1 MASGGHNR
9 RRRYNRIIP
18 YKITN
23 RMVQFLYNNSG
34 IIKLDDTS
42 FSSNR
47 RKSSGGWNTHE
58 DGVWLA
64 VRLLLYVR
72 CRGRGSTFFPA
83 AQLHCSFISVI
94 FGILVRLFADDPRFT
109 KGKEPDKNAA
119 QGVSVS
125 FPWSVLSF
133 ALMWLEFA
141 SFSHKKTDS
150 LISLLIVGN
159 SFGCLFGGRV
169 GDILS
174 QRFLNSGR
182 IILAQISSA
191 SAIPFD
197 TLLLLAL
204 KDDPSTTFAHAV
216 VLSVMGY
223 FISWNGP
230 ATNK

>member
-1 MASGGHNR
+1 MVRHFL
-9 RRRYNRIIP
+9 RITENHLVAEIHM
-18 YKITN
+18 KTACVCNDLGVIGSI
-23 RMVQFLYNNSG
+23 VA
-34 IIKLDDTS
+34 ICS
-42 FSSNR
+42 FKFSVA
-47 RKSSGGWNTHE
+47 HYI
-58 DGVWLA
+58 
-64 VRLLLYVR
+64 RLNCQIGKVR
-72 CRGRGSTFFPA
+72 CQGRGSTFFPA

-109 KGKEPDKNAA
+109 KGKEPDKTAT
-119 QGVSVS
+119 QGVSGS

-174 QRFLNSGR
+174 QQFSNSGR

-191 SAIPFD
+191 SAIPFG
-197 TLLLLAL
+197 TLLLQAL

-230 ATNK
+230 ATNKYIS